1 MNDELKMLD
10 RSKCIDDDNEYAG
23 KLLIIKPSSLKE
35 EFRQPYFQYFYAAS
49 GFGCYPD
56 KLGGKVFG
64 KFLADG
70 EECCFRRSDF
80 IGVADKEKLPQWAK
94 TRLDQLTAPK
104 MRIRVF
110 QIDDCKDKDKRMF
123 MSYENVMKS
132 ANVDP
137 KIYRQVYGGLVNCSD
152 IESVFSLCNTEYP
165 PGYYGHSMSVSDVV
179 EICDGSDKGFYYC
192 DHIGFQKIDF
202 FDISKVDRSDMLR
215 VLICETGKEPYEAE
229 ILDELK
235 AKQSVVGG
243 LIEPVYFADNNEALI
258 YCDEEFLLKDYAP
271 NRKVGDT
278 IIHGTFMVIGNG
290 VNSHGEMTDFS
301 LTDDQID
308 DYWEMF
314 RYPLIYMTKEELA
327 ENQAEELDEGISQI

>member
-10 RSKCIDDDNEYAG
+10 RSKCIEDDNEYAG
-23 KLLIIKPSSLKE
+23 KLLVIKPSSLKE
-35 EFRQPYFQYFYAAS
+35 EFRQPYFQYFYATS

-94 TRLDQLTAPK
+94 TRFEQLTSPK

-137 KIYRQVYGGLVNCSD
+137 EIYHQVYGGVVNCSD

-202 FDISKVDRSDMLR
+202 DISKVDRSDMLR

-229 ILDELK
+229 IRDELK
-235 AKQSVVGG
+235 AKQNVVGG
-243 LIEPVYFADNNEALI
+243 LIEPVYFAEEDDVLI
-258 YCDEEFLLKDYAP
+258 YCDEEFLLKGCEP
-271 NRKVGDT
+271 NRNAGAVT
-278 IIHGTFMVIGNG
+278 IHGTFMVVGNG
-290 VNSHGEMTDFS
+290 ENKYNEGIEVS
-301 LTDDQID
+301 LTDEQIER
-308 DYWEMF
+308 YSEMF

-327 ENQAEELDEGISQI
+327 ENQAEEQDEGISQV